1 MTIATS
7 YFSPFFSFLA
17 RFRWP
22 HSAQSPPP
30 YFYFKPQPR
39 LYILLFGHFS
49 LSSSNSLLIR
59 KYTNRLLLITTMLS
73 NPIIM
78 VYKVGDKFDEHKKII
93 KAKWNVSTTFF
104 FFGLFTFIKTDY
116 VIVQYNNNAMV
127 FEEKLLDE
135 AFLLN

>member
-1 MTIATS
+1 
-7 YFSPFFSFLA
+7 
-17 RFRWP
+17 
-22 HSAQSPPP
+22 
-30 YFYFKPQPR
+30 
-39 LYILLFGHFS
+39 
-49 LSSSNSLLIR
+49 
-59 KYTNRLLLITTMLS
+59 MLS

>member
-1 MTIATS
+1 
-7 YFSPFFSFLA
+7 
-17 RFRWP
+17 
-22 HSAQSPPP
+22 
-30 YFYFKPQPR
+30 
-39 LYILLFGHFS
+39 
-49 LSSSNSLLIR
+49 
-59 KYTNRLLLITTMLS
+59 
-73 NPIIM
+73 M
-78 VYKVGDKFDEHKKII
+78 VYKVGDKFDEHKKIM